1 MGCCISSNKKI
12 PHQPKPPVV
21 EEPGSSNRS
30 PPPPCL
36 EEEEAVK
43 EVVLSETSLP
53 KPQQNPKEN
62 INTTQ
67 MATIQELNIEAEEE
81 EGEGDMSRVLSQV
94 SENYSIGESFSTAT
108 TATTTTTVTLTEIKD
123 DNEAISKATSRD
135 LSHSSPAKV
144 PRKRPNAG
152 GAKSPSKRADSLRD
166 MSRPVPGRTVPRN
179 VGPTGVR
186 RGSSSSSRR
195 LRSPAA
201 GGVGNATTG
210 RAGGKLRVE
219 KESQIKNEVN
229 DGVLVEKSEL
239 SESLNNPHVSL
250 ECFIFL

>member
-1 MGCCISSNKKI
+1 M
-12 PHQPKPPVV
+12 
-21 EEPGSSNRS
+21 
-30 PPPPCL
+30 
-36 EEEEAVK
+36 
-43 EVVLSETSLP
+43 
-53 KPQQNPKEN
+53 
-62 INTTQ
+62 
-67 MATIQELNIEAEEE
+67 
-81 EGEGDMSRVLSQV
+81 
-94 SENYSIGESFSTAT
+94 
-108 TATTTTTVTLTEIKD
+108 TLTEIKD

-152 GAKSPSKRADSLRD
+152 GAKSPSKRADLLRD

-179 VGPTGVR
+179 VGPTRVR

-219 KESQIKNEVN
+219 KESQIKNEVS